1 MKRQYFVPSLLLLAL
16 GALATQSCES
26 TDGQNSY
33 YDRGHNGYY
42 HDNRYAEDTGYYH
55 ERGYAP
61 DDYQSDGAAIDVHLR
76 PDFSR

>member
-1 MKRQYFVPSLLLLAL
+1 MKRQYFVLSVFLLAL

-26 TDGQNSY
+26 TNGQNSY
-33 YDRGHNGYY
+33 YDRGHNGQY
-42 HDNRYAEDTGYYH
+42 HDNRYAEDSQYYH

-61 DDYQSDGAAIDVHLR
+61 DDYQSDGAAIDVHLT

>member
-1 MKRQYFVPSLLLLAL
+1 MKRQPFVPSIFLLAL

-33 YDRGHNGYY
+33 YDRGHHGYY
-42 HDNRYAEDTGYYH
+42 HDNRYAEESGYYH

-61 DDYQSDGAAIDVHLR
+61 EEYQSDGPAIDVHLR
-76 PDFSR
+76 PDFGR